1 MKKIIKEYQKGV
13 GYLQDWVQ
21 LPTPEERK
29 QWEKENTKLEWVVKT
44 KMIVTPTR
52 RARREYNDTT
62 AKN

>member
-29 QWEKENTKLEWVVKT
+29 EWKKEKTKPEWVVKT
-44 KMIVTPTR
+44 KVIVTPT
-52 RARREYNDTT
+52 RREYNDTT